1 MYKPY
6 LESTLGRG
14 AVEIFKQKCSPVHSL
29 SRLGPLIGDARVH
42 SKPRKVSFAS
52 TTSGRTLLSKTNL
65 ISLLCSGLCFA
76 NTVYG
81 KDRELE
87 ACYRVS
93 ADRLTGPLKNVL
105 FSTDWVPLLCVVNL
119 SAGVAH
125 STRED
130 GVFSSDK
137 LYFKSEQ

>member
-14 AVEIFKQKCSPVHSL
+14 AVEIFTQKCSPVHSL
-29 SRLGPLIGDARVH
+29 SHLGPLVGGTRVC

-81 KDRELE
+81 KDKELE

-105 FSTDWVPLLCVVNL
+105 FCTDWVPLLCVVNL
-119 SAGVAH
+119 SPGIAH

-137 LYFKSEQ
+137 LYFK